1 MPRRYLSLCSI
12 QEALERMTSAFPP
25 PDNSERISL
34 GQSVGRVTS
43 EAIYADYPVPEVNI
57 AAMDGIAVKSRDTAG
72 ATETRPV
79 ILTNFVYVNTG
90 RIVPPSY
97 DAVIMIEDTWIDGNA
112 CRIRKSAPPWQHV
125 RHAGEDIKS
134 GELIIPKGHKIRPF
148 DVGALA
154 TYGIARLNVR
164 SVRVGII
171 PTGSELVT
179 LGTRPA
185 PGQVVESNSLLAEA
199 YLNGMGATSTRY
211 PIVPDDPELIKYTVL
226 TALSENDMVLI
237 SAGSSAGTKDFTP
250 EVLASLGDMIFHGVA
265 IKPGKPVMLARIKEK
280 PVLGMPGYPLAAQT
294 VLREF
299 ASPLLTWWGLAPHPE
314 PVIPLRLAQTM
325 TSELGYD
332 EYVPVSVGRVNGQ
345 DWAVPNPRGSGI
357 QMAVVR
363 ANGYIHLPGAV
374 EGIETGSEIRAHLT
388 ISPHVLERSLLFVGV
403 RDPALDELTD
413 LAVERG
419 MTLHCCNAGNIEG
432 ILSLARGSCHMA
444 PISIPSA
451 NEGFANPYFRYV
463 QAMDIT
469 RVHIGEIQQGIASR
483 EGISFEEIRTARF
496 LNRQKGSTARLLLD
510 EMLGQRGISPDEID
524 GYSIEMKSH
533 QAVASA
539 ICTGYADAGMCSS
552 SVARAYGLNFVPLA
566 HESYELMLQSEMIG
580 HEMIQDLLAVIRS
593 GSYRNR
599 LERIGGFSISRLGS
613 VVHMPGVSKSGKPR
627 SPEEVQSV

>member
-280 PVLGMPGYPLAAQT
+280 PVLGMPGYPLAPRPSSGS
-294 VLREF
+294 L
-299 ASPLLTWWGLAPHPE
+299 PPH
-314 PVIPLRLAQTM
+314 
-325 TSELGYD
+325 S
-332 EYVPVSVGRVNGQ
+332 
-345 DWAVPNPRGSGI
+345 
-357 QMAVVR
+357 
-363 ANGYIHLPGAV
+363 LPG
-374 EGIETGSEIRAHLT
+374 GGSRRILNGHPSTPRPDHDLGA
-388 ISPHVLERSLLFVGV
+388 GV
-403 RDPALDELTD
+403 
-413 LAVERG
+413 
-419 MTLHCCNAGNIEG
+419 
-432 ILSLARGSCHMA
+432 
-444 PISIPSA
+444 
-451 NEGFANPYFRYV
+451 
-463 QAMDIT
+463 
-469 RVHIGEIQQGIASR
+469 
-483 EGISFEEIRTARF
+483 
-496 LNRQKGSTARLLLD
+496 
-510 EMLGQRGISPDEID
+510 
-524 GYSIEMKSH
+524 
-533 QAVASA
+533 
-539 ICTGYADAGMCSS
+539 
-552 SVARAYGLNFVPLA
+552 
-566 HESYELMLQSEMIG
+566 
-580 HEMIQDLLAVIRS
+580 
-593 GSYRNR
+593 
-599 LERIGGFSISRLGS
+599 
-613 VVHMPGVSKSGKPR
+613 
-627 SPEEVQSV
+627 

>member
-1 MPRRYLSLCSI
+1 MLRRYLSLCSLR
-12 QEALERMTSAFPP
+12 EALDRMMCAFPP
-25 PDNSERISL
+25 PDNSERIPL

-43 EAIYADYPVPEVNI
+43 EAVYAEYPVPEVNI
-57 AAMDGIAVKSRDTAG
+57 AAMDGIAVKSRDTVG

-79 ILTNFVYVNTG
+79 TFTNFAYVNTG
-90 RIVPPSY
+90 RIVPPCY
-97 DAVIMIEDTWIDGNA
+97 DSVIMIEDTWMEGDT
-112 CRIRKSAPPWQHV
+112 CRIRKSAAPWQHV

-134 GELIIPKGHKIRPF
+134 GELIIPKGHQVRPF

-171 PTGSELVT
+171 PTGSELVG
-179 LGTRPA
+179 LGNRPA

-199 YLNGMGATSTRY
+199 YLNGMGATCKRY

-226 TALSENDMVLI
+226 TAISENDAVLI

-250 EVLASLGDMIFHGVA
+250 DVLASLGDMIFHGVA

-299 ASPLLTWWGLAPHPE
+299 AAPLLAWWGLAPLPDTTV
-314 PVIPLRLAQTM
+314 PVRLAQTM

-332 EYVPVSVGRVNGQ
+332 EFVPVSVGKVNGQ
-345 DWAVPNPRGSGI
+345 NWAVPNPRGSGI

-363 ANGYIHLPGAV
+363 ANGYIHLPAAL
-374 EGIETGSEIRAHLT
+374 EGIETGSEVRAHLT
-388 ISPHVLERSLLFVGV
+388 VSPHVLDRSLLFVGV

-419 MTLHCCNAGNIEG
+419 ISLHCCNAGNIEG
-432 ILSLARGSCHMA
+432 ILSVVRGSCHVA
-444 PISIPSA
+444 PISIPSVS
-451 NEGFANPYFRYV
+451 EGFDNPYFRYV
-463 QAMDIT
+463 RSIDIT

-483 EGISFEEIRTARF
+483 EGLSFEQLKSASF
-496 LNRQKGSTARLLLD
+496 LNRQKGSTARLLFD
-510 EMLGQRGISPDEID
+510 ELLRQRGISPDEID

-533 QAVASA
+533 QAIASA
-539 ICTGYADAGMCSS
+539 ICNGYADAGVCSS
-552 SVARAYGLNFVPLA
+552 SVAKAFGLAFVPLA
-566 HESYELMLQSEMIG
+566 HESYELMIPTGMI
-580 HEMIQDLLAVIRS
+580 EQERIRDLLEVIRS
-593 GSYRNR
+593 RSYHER
-599 LERIGGFSISRLGS
+599 LEKIGGFSIRNIGS
-613 VVHMPGVSKSGKPR
+613 MVRMPGINEREKVV
-627 SPEEVQSV
+627 SPEGMHSL